1 MKKRFIFLFL
11 IVNLLIFSQ
20 DANTILKNIDN
31 NQVYDSIKYEGEM
44 IIYISGKKYVKTFK
58 TLARGNKEFFTEF
71 TNQDDLGTKYLKIE
85 GTLYVYS
92 EDLEDVM
99 QITGHMLKESVMGSD
114 LSYEDM
120 TENNTLSAQ
129 YNAKIVEEITYDGK
143 NVWVLEL
150 TAKTK
155 NVSYPKRKLWV
166 EKDIYLPLKEELYSL
181 SGAALK
187 ENKIIKYEKIKGK
200 NFPVQIET
208 RDLLRKNSKTEFI
221 MKNIDLD
228 VKIPDSVFSLKN
240 LKK

>member
-1 MKKRFIFLFL
+1 
-11 IVNLLIFSQ
+11 
-20 DANTILKNIDN
+20 
-31 NQVYDSIKYEGEM
+31 
-44 IIYISGKKYVKTFK
+44 
-58 TLARGNKEFFTEF
+58 
-71 TNQDDLGTKYLKIE
+71 
-85 GTLYVYS
+85 S